1 MDSSS
6 SVLSDEDYDVISNP
20 GQRSLESSIADF
32 GHIAAQVVREIPP
45 TDAARQAL
53 STASLSSTDIQTWV
67 RGVID
72 AANVN
77 GRNGGGSYPPDHRTV
92 RVYVDGVFD
101 VLTAGYVRPLRHH
114 SLPVDIHTRPHRVC
128 RHMLQLRQ
136 AKLAFPSVH
145 LMAGVFSDEDCQEHG
160 TQPGFPH
167 VERCEL
173 LRHCR
178 WVDEI
183 VPDVVWTL
191 TDAFLIAK
199 RIDYVVLEEG
209 SSVNPEFD
217 KTRLKGYD
225 HLKKLGMFSAVSCC
239 GGAHVFLYVTGRVIP
254 TKRTLGLAPAL
265 VVPPK
270 LPSPE
275 ATPLR
280 KAPELQPEVF
290 EGDGQVDVTHGINKM
305 TLDGQ

>member
-1 MDSSS
+1 MDTS

-32 GHIAAQVVREIPP
+32 SHIAAQTVREIPP
-45 TDAARQAL
+45 TDAACKAL

-72 AANVN
+72 VANA
-77 GRNGGGSYPPDHRTV
+77 RNGSSYPHDHRIV
-92 RVYVDGVFD
+92 RVYLDGVFD
-101 VLTAGYVRPLRHH
+101 VLTAG
-114 SLPVDIHTRPHRVC
+114 
-128 RHMLQLRQ
+128 HMLQLRQ
-136 AKLAFPSVH
+136 AKLAFPSVYF
-145 LMAGVFSDEDCQEHG
+145 MVGVFPDESCQQHG
-160 TQPGFPH
+160 TQLRFPH

-183 VPDVVWTL
+183 VPDAVWTL
-191 TDAFLIAK
+191 TDAFLVAK

-217 KTRLKGYD
+217 KARLKGYD
-225 HLKKLGMFSAVSCC
+225 HLKKLGMF
-239 GGAHVFLYVTGRVIP
+239 FPLRR
-254 TKRTLGLAPAL
+254 RTHGLAPAL
-265 VVPPK
+265 VVPPT
-270 LPSPE
+270 LPSAE
-275 ATPLR
+275 ATPLG

-290 EGDGQVDVTHGINKM
+290 EGDGQAEINK
-305 TLDGQ
+305 TGQS

>member
-1 MDSSS
+1 MDSS

-72 AANVN
+72 AANLN

-101 VLTAGYVRPLRHH
+101 VLTAG
-114 SLPVDIHTRPHRVC
+114 
-128 RHMLQLRQ
+128 HMLQLRQ

-191 TDAFLIAK
+191 TDAFLITK

-225 HLKKLGMFSAVSCC
+225 HLKKL
-239 GGAHVFLYVTGRVIP
+239 GRVIP